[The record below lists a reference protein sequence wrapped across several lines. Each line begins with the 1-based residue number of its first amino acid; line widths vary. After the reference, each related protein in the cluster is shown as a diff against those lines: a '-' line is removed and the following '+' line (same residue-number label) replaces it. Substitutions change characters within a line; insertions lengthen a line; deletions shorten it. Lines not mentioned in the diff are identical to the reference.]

1 MTGFTKKPAKDN
13 QICKEHIEEGQ
24 GPVLL
29 AEALSANTK
38 KLLRK
43 KQSLHYPQ
51 DNIFFVRALLKTD
64 GESFLVR
71 WANFPVDEA
80 TWEQKTVLP
89 GFIVE
94 WYEEDLSRLGQ
105 VIPPPTIKWSKVF
118 IHTYV
123 EVLTFLLIF

>member
-1 MTGFTKKPAKDN
+1 MLKPHRVVCAARYSGIRTYTHTNIKTVTGCTKKPAKDK
-13 QICKEHIEEGQ
+13 QFFKEHIEEGQ

-80 TWEQKTVLP
+80 TWEWKTALA
-89 GFIVE
+89 
-94 WYEEDLSRLGQ
+94 S
-105 VIPPPTIKWSKVF
+105 
-118 IHTYV
+118 
-123 EVLTFLLIF
+123 